1 MAARHHPKRV
11 HDHAALIPKTSSRR
25 CQRGPRHR
33 CRDGKAAKLVQQ
45 EEILSGNLVL
55 PAADYYV
62 YSKYEETFW
71 ITQCII
77 PSYQLVVFQLLTT
90 SFNFLD
96 VCIAPVW
103 HEENTLLLISCGYLQ
118 RE

>member
-1 MAARHHPKRV
+1 MTDTEAAVGETHVVEDTMEMTGCGSCR
-11 HDHAALIPKTSSRR
+11 
-25 CQRGPRHR
+25 PRHR
-33 CRDGKAAKLVQQ
+33 CRDGKAAKPVQQ
-45 EEILSGNLVL
+45 EEILSGNLAL